1 MDGIDSLDERED
13 WLYRWGFSDWEF
25 GIRRLVLICYLNTYM
40 NTIPHKLIFFRR
52 ESPARKWMDQCVTFI
67 PVITLKGLEKR
78 NIRTSL

>member
-1 MDGIDSLDERED
+1 MVWTSGKIGCIAGDFPIGSL
-13 WLYRWGFSDWEF
+13 GFDVW
-25 GIRRLVLICYLNTYM
+25 CDMLNTYM

-67 PVITLKGLEKR
+67 PVITLKGLEKQ